1 MELQQTIGYGSRV
14 PGDQVRIGDHW
25 THDNSIYPQCVDV
38 IVLQG
43 LQTIVGMLVDA
54 ALVGIFFAKVARPG
68 RRARTVIFSKNAV
81 ITTRDGVRCLIWQ
94 VADVQMS
101 PLVET
106 HFRAQIRTTHVTRE
120 GEILHNHMRLVENCL
135 TEFYF

>member
-1 MELQQTIGYGSRV
+1 M
-14 PGDQVRIGDHW
+14 
-25 THDNSIYPQCVDV
+25 

-43 LQTIVGMLVDA
+43 VQTIVGMLVDA

-68 RRARTVIFSKNAV
+68 RRGRTVIFSKNAV

-120 GEILHNHMRLVENCL
+120 GQILHNYMRQVLFCPF
-135 TEFYF
+135 TFSGKRI